1 MKNYFP
7 NKFDIAGS
15 STISNLAF
23 NIIIIHLNEEK
34 QKEKDEGSAVDFRDP
49 DGFMRIAKQRNGE
62 FTGSW
67 GFWYETESLQ
77 WTDDDSMSLQY
88 NPNNEPM
95 AMRW

>member
-1 MKNYFP
+1 
-7 NKFDIAGS
+7 
-15 STISNLAF
+15 
-23 NIIIIHLNEEK
+23 
-34 QKEKDEGSAVDFRDP
+34 
-49 DGFMRIAKQRNGE
+49 MRIAKQRNGE